1 MNQSKTWTVSGLHRE
16 PVDPSGQEAGA
27 SLLEVLIAVMISGV
41 LFSAACETLARFGER
56 FRTHQREAGLRQ
68 EVRIGLDVLGN
79 ELRLAG
85 TGGMPGQPAF
95 IKIGSNEIWFRANLS
110 RFQTAVKESA
120 LPGQQDLVVEG
131 GAGWP
136 EGKQIVL
143 CSLER
148 CVSNRLARN
157 GRSGLLT
164 LALPLTSVLPPGSAV
179 FVSNQVHYYVG
190 RDEAGTPRVMRDVDG
205 GAGTLMSGIDEFR
218 LDYFTKTGYPTND
231 PALVA
236 RVRMTARF
244 PGSGGAVVQEVG
256 LRS

>member
-1 MNQSKTWTVSGLHRE
+1 
-16 PVDPSGQEAGA
+16 
-27 SLLEVLIAVMISGV
+27 
-41 LFSAACETLARFGER
+41 
-56 FRTHQREAGLRQ
+56 
-68 EVRIGLDVLGN
+68 
-79 ELRLAG
+79 
-85 TGGMPGQPAF
+85 
-95 IKIGSNEIWFRANLS
+95 
-110 RFQTAVKESA
+110 VKESA
-120 LPGQQDLVVEG
+120 LPGQQDLVVED

-143 CSLER
+143 CSREH

-164 LALPLTSVLPPGSAV
+164 LALPLTSVLPAGSAV
-179 FVSNQVHYYVG
+179 FVSNQVHYYIG

-218 LDYFTKTGYPTND
+218 LDYFTKAGYPTSD

-244 PGSGGAVVQEVG
+244 RGPGGAVVQEVG